1 VPVPRVRTFD
11 ARPVGVREASAG
23 GAATSGGGG
32 REGAALSFSVERDPL
47 EHAAVDKTKQTN
59 SVKHTR
65 VIIDPL

>member
-1 VPVPRVRTFD
+1 MPVPAVRTFD
-11 ARPVGVREASAG
+11 ARPVGVRTASAG

-32 REGAALSFSVERDPL
+32 REGAALLSVDCDPL
-47 EHAAVDKTKQTN
+47 EHAEVERTKQTK